1 MVVLGRNQIAYST
14 LNTLGKREFSYSGLV
29 LLNVL
34 FLYLF
39 GWLAVVP
46 VLFTLG
52 FLLHARTL

>member
-1 MVVLGRNQIAYST
+1 MVVLGRTQIAYST
-14 LNTLGKREFSYSGLV
+14 LNTLGKREISYSGLV

-39 GWLAVVP
+39 GWLVVVP
-46 VLFTLG
+46 VVFTLG

>member
-1 MVVLGRNQIAYST
+1 MVVLGRTQIAYST
-14 LNTLGKREFSYSGLV
+14 LNTLGKREISYSGLV

-39 GWLAVVP
+39 GLLVVVP

>member
-1 MVVLGRNQIAYST
+1 MVVLGRTQLAYST
-14 LNTLGKREFSYSGLV
+14 LNTLGKREISYSGLV

-39 GWLAVVP
+39 GWLVVVP
-46 VLFTLG
+46 VVFTLG